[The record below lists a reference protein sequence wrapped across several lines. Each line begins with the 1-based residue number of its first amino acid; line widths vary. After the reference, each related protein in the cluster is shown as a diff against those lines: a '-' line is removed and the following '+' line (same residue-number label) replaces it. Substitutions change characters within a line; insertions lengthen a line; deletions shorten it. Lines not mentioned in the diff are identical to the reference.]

1 MSESGSSSSR
11 QGALDTWPFWAP
23 SHEAGVEAA
32 LDLAGVGD
40 GTRVCDLG
48 CGDGQVLLA
57 AARRGAV
64 VSGIEADADLVDEA
78 RSNLAGHGIDA
89 GIRLGDLFDPS
100 IELDADVFFAYLAPA
115 TLQRL
120 LPTLQ
125 AHRGASLVTVDFDV
139 PDLVPNKR
147 SDPAR
152 LYRLPGRRR
161 RVPAPGWPTAGTLVA
176 ADPDCWSLSCLDLV
190 HPGGPSTASLSE
202 EFAGAAALVGG
213 ADHLDGPA
221 HLAVDLRWE
230 PMPLGTVVSGSV
242 SVEGMDDHGLV
253 VVITEEDHGMWELSD
268 AALAS
273 VRAELVG
280 PTPPTTLA
288 ALLEATAV

>member
-125 AHRGASLVTVDFDV
+125 AHRGASLVTDGAGSLLAAPSLRRGMGLLNMAAGSLSWSMLF
-139 PDLVPNKR
+139 
-147 SDPAR
+147 
-152 LYRLPGRRR
+152 LYAAAWAQEGLAS
-161 RVPAPGWPTAGTLVA
+161 APVAGT
-176 ADPDCWSLSCLDLV
+176 
-190 HPGGPSTASLSE
+190 
-202 EFAGAAALVGG
+202 
-213 ADHLDGPA
+213 
-221 HLAVDLRWE
+221 
-230 PMPLGTVVSGSV
+230 
-242 SVEGMDDHGLV
+242 
-253 VVITEEDHGMWELSD
+253 ELSH
-268 AALAS
+268 S
-273 VRAELVG
+273 IRFCRSMI
-280 PTPPTTLA
+280 TCRSSRIMHTK
-288 ALLEATAV
+288 